1 MRFTI
6 KNKETTSFKKR
17 YKKRF
22 NKTSF
27 IFGNTAIKILK
38 DMKLE
43 YNYIFNIKKILKKF
57 FKFKKTKLKKV
68 WIFLN
73 KNFPIT
79 KKSKNS
85 RMGKGKGKFLRY
97 SSRISRNF
105 FFLEFSGFNIKSL
118 IHLETLIKYRLG
130 SKLCLVADYKM
141 KVNKN
146 FFQKNQNNF
155 YYKFFNK

>member
-68 WIFLN
+68 
-73 KNFPIT
+73 
-79 KKSKNS
+79 
-85 RMGKGKGKFLRY
+85 
-97 SSRISRNF
+97 
-105 FFLEFSGFNIKSL
+105 
-118 IHLETLIKYRLG
+118 
-130 SKLCLVADYKM
+130 
-141 KVNKN
+141 
-146 FFQKNQNNF
+146 
-155 YYKFFNK
+155 